1 MGDAGKPEP
10 QPRSESGGPQQTSDA
25 FESYQTVAET
35 VGGVPSLRVLDNVI
49 QGVIVAIGTVV
60 GALVGHTWWGEL
72 SGHQGLLLGAGAGLI
87 VSVLLSGVIFTGITL
102 AIGVATWIFAPIK
115 FQADMGILLTFMFL
129 LNMACAII
137 LLPALAYWLKPKG

>member
-87 VSVLLSGVIFTGITL
+87 VSVLLSGVVFMVVG
-102 AIGVATWIFAPIK
+102 WIRAARKLGGGDPPP
-115 FQADMGILLTFMFL
+115 QPPRD
-129 LNMACAII
+129 
-137 LLPALAYWLKPKG
+137 P